1 MAYYPAPALGTAALD
16 DLYKLLA
23 TGRHFV
29 AFDFETTGLSPANDR
44 VVEIGAVRFSL
55 SETDGRWQAQVLES
69 YSSLVNPGR
78 PIPGQ
83 ASAIHGIYDLDVS
96 SAPRFAEASRDF
108 FPFLENAVLLAHNA
122 SFDSGFLSAEAER
135 NGLAC
140 PSNPIYDTIPL
151 ARSARPRLPSY
162 ALGKLAA
169 SFGIRQ
175 SAAHRGEDD
184 ARVCMEIF
192 CRCVDLLYQ

>member
-23 TGRHFV
+23 AGRQFV

-44 VVEIGAVRFSL
+44 IVEIGAVRFEL
-55 SETDGRWQAQVLES
+55 FEADGRWQQRLLDS
-69 YSSLVNPGR
+69 YATLVNPGR

-83 ASAIHGIYDLDVS
+83 ASAVHGIYDLDVS
-96 SAPRFAEASRDF
+96 GAPAFAEAATSF
-108 FPFLENAVLLAHNA
+108 FPFLTDAVLIAHNA

-135 NGLAC
+135 ARLPC
-140 PSNPIYDTIPL
+140 PDNPVYDTIPL
-151 ARSARPRLPSY
+151 ARAARPRLPSY

-192 CRCVDLLYQ
+192 CRCVNLLFD